1 MTKSAK
7 WFLGIL
13 LVLLFIAI
21 GFTVLLISLFR
32 TSPERNEFVRSG
44 SGDRVALVELKG
56 VIVEA
61 ADIVRQLKKHREDKS
76 VKAIVLRIDSPG
88 GGVVASQEMYEEV
101 KKTRD
106 SGKPVV
112 ASMGSLAASGGYY
125 VAVGCSR
132 LVANPG
138 TLTGSVGVISEFLQ
152 LEEALGKIGVGVK
165 TIKSGKLKDAGSP
178 VRKMSAEDEQYFQEL
193 MDDVHGQFIA
203 VVEKER
209 NIEHEEVVALADGR
223 VFTGVQA
230 VELGLV
236 DTLGTYEDAI
246 AIAAQLG
253 GIQGDPTVIRER
265 KRRGWFDTVV
275 DDVSESLTAA
285 GNELRNRSVLSY
297 RFTGP

>member
-1 MTKSAK
+1 MSKSAK

-13 LVLLFIAI
+13 LFLCVIGIGCTVLLFS
-21 GFTVLLISLFR
+21 FFR
-32 TSPERNEFVRSG
+32 GSSERNEFVRSG
-44 SGDRVALVELKG
+44 SGDRVALIELNG
-56 VIVEA
+56 VIVDA
-61 ADIVRQLKKHREDKS
+61 ADIVRQLKKHRDDRS

-88 GGVVASQEMYEEV
+88 GGVVPSQEMYEEV
-101 KKTRD
+101 KKTRA
-106 SGKPVV
+106 SGKPIV

-152 LEEALGKIGVGVK
+152 LEDALGKLGVGVK
-165 TIKSGKLKDAGSP
+165 TIKSGKLKDAGTP
-178 VRKMSAEDEQYFQEL
+178 VRKMTPEDEKYFQDL
-193 MDDVHGQFIA
+193 MDDVHMQFID
-203 VVEKER
+203 VVERER
-209 NIEHEEVVALADGR
+209 NLEHEEVLALADGR
-223 VFTGVQA
+223 VFSGVQA

-246 AIAAQLG
+246 AIAASLG
-253 GIQGDPTVIRER
+253 GIEGDPTIIRER

-275 DDVSESLTAA
+275 DDVTESLTSA

>member
-1 MTKSAK
+1 MSKSAK

-13 LVLLFIAI
+13 LLLCVVGAGSLI
-21 GFTVLLISLFR
+21 LLISLFR
-32 TSPERNEFVRSG
+32 GSPDRTEFVRSG
-44 SGDRVALVELKG
+44 SGDRVALVELNG
-56 VIVEA
+56 VIVDA
-61 ADIVRQLKKHREDKS
+61 ADIVRQLKKYREDRS

-88 GGVVASQEMYEEV
+88 GGVVPSQEMYEEV
-101 KKTRD
+101 KKTRS

-152 LEEALGKIGVGVK
+152 LENALGKLGVGVK

-178 VRKMSAEDEQYFQEL
+178 VRAMTPEDEKYFQEL
-193 MDDVHGQFIA
+193 MDDVHGQFID
-203 VVEKER
+203 VVERER
-209 NIEHEEVVALADGR
+209 DLEHEEVVALADGR
-223 VFTGVQA
+223 VFSGVQA

-246 AIAAQLG
+246 AIAASLG
-253 GIQGDPTVIRER
+253 GIEGEPTIVRER

-275 DDVSESLTAA
+275 DDVTESLTSA